1 MSYEVNFIDEGR
13 DSELA
18 EDKPKYL
25 NVKDKKVL
33 VVGIARSGIA
43 VAKFLLEQGSRVVLT
58 DTKSLAELAGTLREI
73 PAGSVEI
80 IAGRQPEIT
89 PGAYDFLVVSPGVPL
104 TIPPIQRAFELGL
117 PVLSELELAYWY
129 ARSPIVAITGT
140 NGKTTTT
147 TLIGEIFK
155 NAGISTC
162 VGGNIGLPLVL
173 EVGRYGPEDV
183 IVAEVSSFQLECIQS
198 FKPKVSILLNFTP
211 DHLDRHGTMENY
223 IAAKARIFENQ
234 DSGDY
239 TILNYDDPG
248 VAALRTK
255 TPGKVIFFSRQHKLE
270 EGIFVENGNIILKL
284 GATASQVCSTKDV
297 FIKGAHNLENALAA
311 AAAAAV
317 MGVPAE
323 LIGRTLRNFRGVAHR
338 LELVAEIDGVKFI
351 NDSKGTNPDASIKA
365 LEAYDEPIVLLAGGR
380 NKGSDFSEFARKV
393 KDKVRTLV
401 VLGECKAE
409 IREAVSKTGFTAI
422 YEAEDFDEAVR
433 IAAEK
438 SEAGQIVLL
447 SPACASWDMFKN
459 FEERGERF
467 KEVVSSLRR

>member
-1 MSYEVNFIDEGR
+1 MAHETE
-13 DSELA
+13 
-18 EDKPKYL
+18 KYL
-25 NVKDKKVL
+25 EVKDKKIL

-43 VAKFLLEQGSRVVLT
+43 VAKFLVAKGSRVVLT
-58 DTKSLAELAGTLREI
+58 DKKGLAELADTLQEV
-73 PAGSVEI
+73 PKSVEI
-80 IAGRQPEIT
+80 IAGQYPEMAA
-89 PGAYDFLVVSPGVPL
+89 GVYDFLVVSPGVPL
-104 TIPPIQRAFELGL
+104 TIPPIQRAFELGI

-155 NAGISTC
+155 NAGVQTC

-173 EVGRYGPEDV
+173 EVGKYGAQDV
-183 IVAEVSSFQLECIQS
+183 IIAEVSSFQLETIDK
-198 FKPKVSILLNFTP
+198 FKPKVSLLLNFTP
-211 DHLDRHGTMENY
+211 DHLDRHGNMENY
-223 IAAKARIFENQ
+223 IAAKARIYENQ
-234 DSGDY
+234 DQSDY

-248 VAALRTK
+248 VAALGTK
-255 TPGKVIFFSRQHKLE
+255 TKGKVIFFSRQHKLE
-270 EGIFVENGNIILKL
+270 QGIFVENGNIILKL
-284 GATASQVCSTKDV
+284 GETTVEVCAAKDV

-323 LIGRTLRNFRGVAHR
+323 VIGRTLRDFQGVAHR
-338 LELVAEIDGVKFI
+338 LELVAEINGVKYI

-380 NKGSDFSEFARKV
+380 NKGSDFTEFAH
-393 KDKVRTLV
+393 KVREKVLKLV
-401 VLGECKAE
+401 ILGECKAE
-409 IREAVSKTGFTAI
+409 IKDAVSKTGFTSI
-422 YEAEDFDEAVR
+422 YEADDFDDAVK
-433 IAAEK
+433 IAARV
-438 SEAGQIVLL
+438 SETGQIVLL

-467 KEVVSSLRR
+467 REVVSSLRR

>member
-1 MSYEVNFIDEGR
+1 MAHETE
-13 DSELA
+13 
-18 EDKPKYL
+18 KYL
-25 NVKDKKVL
+25 EVKDKKII

-43 VAKFLLEQGSRVVLT
+43 VARFLVSKGSRVTLT
-58 DTKSLAELAGTLREI
+58 DKKSLAELADTLQEV
-73 PAGSVEI
+73 PKSVEI
-80 IAGRQPEIT
+80 IAGQYPEMAAGT
-89 PGAYDFLVVSPGVPL
+89 YDFLVVSPGVPL
-104 TIPPIQRAFELGL
+104 TIPPIQQAFELGI
-117 PVLSELELAYWY
+117 PVFSELELAYWY

-155 NAGISTC
+155 NAGVQTC

-173 EVGRYGPEDV
+173 EVEKYGLQDV
-183 IVAEVSSFQLECIQS
+183 IIAEVSSFQLETIEK
-198 FKPKVSILLNFTP
+198 FKPKVSLLLNFTP
-211 DHLDRHGTMENY
+211 DHLDRHGNMENY
-223 IAAKARIFENQ
+223 IAAKARIYENQ
-234 DSGDY
+234 DQSDY

-248 VAALRTK
+248 VAALGTK
-255 TPGKVIFFSRQHKLE
+255 TKGKVIFFSRQHKLE
-270 EGIFVENGNIILKL
+270 QGIFVENGNIILKL
-284 GATASQVCSTKDV
+284 GETTVKVCGTKDV

-323 LIGRTLRNFRGVAHR
+323 VIGRTLRDFQGVAHR
-338 LELVAEIDGVKFI
+338 LELVAEINGVKYI

-380 NKGSDFSEFARKV
+380 NKGSDFTEFAH
-393 KDKVRTLV
+393 KVREKVLKLV
-401 VLGECKAE
+401 ILGECKAE
-409 IREAVSKTGFTAI
+409 IKDAVSKTGFTSI
-422 YEAEDFDEAVR
+422 YEAEDFDDAVK
-433 IAAEK
+433 IAARVA
-438 SEAGQIVLL
+438 EAGQIVLL